1 MNVTDHPRAGRP
13 SRHTEVMND
22 RPVRNLPVQTALEAW
37 AAEKNA
43 RTFSNVLRQCVAGE
57 LLFDIGGSSFADPD
71 AGFQQGD
78 TLALAKQTDA
88 AGKELLVAF
97 TSNERL
103 SAYRGGERV
112 LSLAQPGWSVLA
124 EAMTRG
130 DGLALDP
137 GDDALLIAYSD
148 ELRGQVTDEPGRNA
162 ALKNAL
168 VDRDLPWPRFL
179 DLLRSA
185 SAVYVGVDEAQD
197 AVPSAVG
204 DDGALLHPVFTSP
217 AEVFAWSPDLTAR
230 GTTAALAAKVA
241 AEDGYAGLLLDPA
254 GPSAVVR
261 LDELG

>member
-1 MNVTDHPRAGRP
+1 MSERL
-13 SRHTEVMND
+13 
-22 RPVRNLPVQTALEAW
+22 VRNLPVQTALEAW
-37 AAEKNA
+37 AAGKDA

-57 LLFDIGGSSFADPD
+57 LLLDISASTFADPD

-78 TLALAKQTDA
+78 TLALGKQVDA

-103 SAYRGGERV
+103 AAYRRGERF
-112 LSLAQPGWSVLA
+112 LSLAQPAWSVLA
-124 EAMTRG
+124 EAMSRA

-168 VDRDLPWPRFL
+168 VDRDLPWPEFL
-179 DLLRSA
+179 ALLAGS
-185 SAVYVGVDEAQD
+185 SVVYVGVDAAQG

-204 DDGALLHPVFTSP
+204 DDGTLLHPVFTSP
-217 AEVFAWSPDLTAR
+217 AEVFAWSPELTAR
-230 GTTAALAAKVA
+230 GTSVAQVARVA
-241 AEDGYAGLLLDPA
+241 AEDGYAGLLVDPA
-254 GPSAVVR
+254 GPSASVR
-261 LDELG
+261 LDELD